1 MSDKRI
7 FLALGSNLGNRL
19 EHLKSALKYLETH
32 GVRIEAKSRVWET
45 APWGVTDQPAF
56 LNMCAAARTTLDP
69 FALLRLLKNAE
80 AELGRSE
87 SWRWGP
93 REIDIDII
101 FFGSLVMNDPKLTI
115 PHPYMHERAFVLKPL
130 SEIAPDEAHPVSH
143 KTVSEML
150 AELPASELEE
160 MVWITEI

>member
-1 MSDKRI
+1 
-7 FLALGSNLGNRL
+7 
-19 EHLKSALKYLETH
+19 
-32 GVRIEAKSRVWET
+32 
-45 APWGVTDQPAF
+45 
-56 LNMCAAARTTLDP
+56 MCAAARTTLDP

-130 SEIAPDEAHPVSH
+130 SEIAPDEEHPVSH

-150 AELPASELEE
+150 AELPPAELEE
-160 MVWITEI
+160 MVWISEI

>member
-1 MSDKRI
+1 MPSC
-7 FLALGSNLGNRL
+7 S
-19 EHLKSALKYLETH
+19 
-32 GVRIEAKSRVWET
+32 
-45 APWGVTDQPAF
+45 
-56 LNMCAAARTTLDP
+56 
-69 FALLRLLKNAE
+69 ALLRLLKNAE

-130 SEIAPDEAHPVSH
+130 SEIAPDEEHPVSH

-150 AELPASELEE
+150 AELPTSELEE

>member
-19 EHLKSALKYLETH
+19 EHLKSALKYLEAH
-32 GVRIEAKSRVWET
+32 GVHIEAKSRVWET
-45 APWGVTDQPAF
+45 APWGVTEQPSF

-69 FALLRLLKNAE
+69 FGLLRLLKNAE
-80 AELGRSE
+80 AELGRCE
-87 SWRWGP
+87 SSHWGP

-115 PHPYMHERAFVLKPL
+115 PHPYMQERSFVLKPL
-130 SEIAPDEAHPVSH
+130 SEIAPDEEHPVTH
-143 KTVSEML
+143 RTVAEML
-150 AELPASELEE
+150 ADVPQAELEE
-160 MVWITEI
+160 MVWISEI

>member
-32 GVRIEAKSRVWET
+32 GVHIEAKSRVWET
-45 APWGVTDQPAF
+45 APWGETNQPAF

-101 FFGSLVMNDPKLTI
+101 FYENESISTEELTV
-115 PHPYMHERAFVLKPL
+115 PHPRWRERDFVTTPLVDLLEQGAFDGG
-130 SEIAPDEAHPVSH
+130 A
-143 KTVSEML
+143 L
-150 AELPASELEE
+150 AELKR
-160 MVWITEI
+160 EIGAFSKMFEPFSAF

>member
-69 FALLRLLKNAE
+69 F
-80 AELGRSE
+80 G
-87 SWRWGP
+87 WGP

-130 SEIAPDEAHPVSH
+130 SEIAPDEEHPVSH